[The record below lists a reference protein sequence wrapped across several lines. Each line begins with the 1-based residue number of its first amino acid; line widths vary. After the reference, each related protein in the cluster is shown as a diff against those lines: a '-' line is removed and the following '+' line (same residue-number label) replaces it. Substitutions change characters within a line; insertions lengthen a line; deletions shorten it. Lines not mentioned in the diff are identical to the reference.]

1 MGGGRDEDST
11 AVGGRNAA
19 TARVAGATV
28 SVPNNRAYGQLDTEL
43 SGGMAPSSPQATPP
57 YFDRRRIGKVIAFDG
72 VGSPSGVKELDR
84 QFKEERHG
92 WERSVQDLE

>member
-43 SGGMAPSSPQATPP
+43 SGGMAHASPKAPSLS
-57 YFDRRRIGKVIAFDG
+57 FDRRRINNFIYVDG
-72 VGSPSGVKELDR
+72 VISPGR
-84 QFKEERHG
+84 IEEIYC
-92 WERSVQDLE
+92 